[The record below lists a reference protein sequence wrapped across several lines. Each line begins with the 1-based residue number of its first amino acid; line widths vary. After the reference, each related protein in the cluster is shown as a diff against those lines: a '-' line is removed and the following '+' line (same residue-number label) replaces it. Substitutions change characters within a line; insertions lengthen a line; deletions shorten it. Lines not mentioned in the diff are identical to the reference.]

1 MAAETEIRELMA
13 QLSQLGGGF
22 ANSRANAMAVGQAMA
37 RLRVEMQRGTG
48 TVQQNAAALQRLMA
62 DFEGLDAVARR
73 STAGQAML
81 AEQTKM
87 AGEIMRSA
95 AGQMSGALLK
105 GGIVE
110 AVDYFRTQFFTAIS
124 SFQDG
129 ISGTEAAFRGQNA
142 ALESQI
148 RILDRLSSGAALAA
162 ETLAMIPGPWAKV
175 AAGGVGVVS
184 FLATLGKTTSEVSK
198 DGIAALQRELLTTTL
213 GYEAQTKAGVVF
225 KRGMT
230 ESYEAAQL
238 MRLNMSELTKVITTN
253 KRELSSFGG
262 SVTGGYKR
270 LVSVGKAIDGLGKE
284 GLELRQELYR
294 VGYQYD
300 EQADGIADYIQM
312 MNTAGQLNKKNSVEL
327 ARESA
332 AYMVNL
338 KAVSAFT
345 GEDAKSAEARARAA
359 SEQLAVQRAL
369 RKSQDPEAF
378 EKFKTMVKLM
388 PAEMTKG
395 ISQMTASG
403 GVIVDKSLNQL
414 LAASPTRKKLLDLTY
429 QDMTTKGMSAAKVQE
444 NYERRV
450 KEFADALAQESDAMA
465 DSYGMTTIMTGAYAD
480 VTKMGE
486 EQADLARRGEAMKVK
501 EIEAIGTTVDQF
513 NRLRREGIDPL
524 TNTIVNFN
532 TMYKEDMV
540 KVGTAMK
547 ESITRYA
554 LQPGKIPGQTKLREE
569 QQNQQAILLEGIKGL
584 GFLAEVPTLFDQVR
598 QAYDKTNLSIG
609 EGMNQIITGLS
620 NVAGQLGTVAQDLG
634 QVILNLARIPFKAKG
649 GVTDGLSFA
658 GEAGPELIM
667 PMADGNRVNF
677 RFPDVENYF
686 DNLGAN
692 KSTTSPEQIT
702 QMVGNLFDNPNL
714 MTNSI
719 AELKNMISADS
730 QSSQNLM
737 KQYTEK
743 MDTLIATLQQNVDYS
758 KRIADG
764 IA

>member
-124 SFQDG
+124 SFQEG

-148 RILDRLSSGAALAA
+148 KILDRLSSGAAIAA

-175 AAGGVGVVS
+175 AAGGAGVVS

-198 DGIAALQRELLTTTL
+198 EGIAALQRELLTTTL

-253 KRELSSFGG
+253 KKELSSFGG

-270 LVSVGKAIDGLGKE
+270 LISVGKAIDGLGKE
-284 GLELRQELYR
+284 GLELRQQLYR

-300 EQADGIADYIQM
+300 EQADGIADYISL
-312 MNTAGQLNKKNSVEL
+312 MNLSGELNKKNSVEL
-327 ARESA
+327 AKDSA
-332 AYMVNL
+332 AYLVNL
-338 KAVSAFT
+338 KAISAFT
-345 GEDAKSAEARARAA
+345 GEDVKQAQARSRAA
-359 SEQLAVQRAL
+359 SEQLAVQAKL
-369 RKSQDPEAF
+369 SKQGPGAF
-378 EKFKTMVKLM
+378 ERFTSAVSSMG
-388 PAEMTKG
+388 PEIQKG
-395 ISQMTASG
+395 LQQMTAFDG
-403 GVIVDKSLNQL
+403 TIVDKGLNQL
-414 LAASPTRKKLLDLTY
+414 LAVSPTRKRLLEETYADMQNSALTAEDVNKRY
-429 QDMTTKGMSAAKVQE
+429 QE
-444 NYERRV
+444 NV
-450 KEFADALAQESDAMA
+450 KKYGAALKEEALAAGE
-465 DSYGMTTIMTGAYAD
+465 SYGALTLATGAQSE
-480 VTKMGE
+480 VTGFLEK
-486 EQADLARRGEAMKVK
+486 QADLGRKGESMRIK
-501 EIEAIGTTVDQF
+501 EIEAIGTTVDQM

-532 TMYKEDMV
+532 TMYREDMV
-540 KVGTAMK
+540 KVGSAMK

-598 QAYDKTNLSIG
+598 LAYEKTNISLG

-620 NVAGQLGTVAQDLG
+620 NVAGQLGTAAQDLG
-634 QVILNLARIPFKAKG
+634 QVILNLAKIPFKAKG

>member
-1 MAAETEIRELMA
+1 
-13 QLSQLGGGF
+13 
-22 ANSRANAMAVGQAMA
+22 
-37 RLRVEMQRGTG
+37 MQRGTG

-175 AAGGVGVVS
+175 AAGGAGVVS

-312 MNTAGQLNKKNSVEL
+312 MNTAGQLNKKTSVEL

-395 ISQMTASG
+395 ISHS
-403 GVIVDKSLNQL
+403 
-414 LAASPTRKKLLDLTY
+414 R
-429 QDMTTKGMSAAKVQE
+429 
-444 NYERRV
+444 
-450 KEFADALAQESDAMA
+450 
-465 DSYGMTTIMTGAYAD
+465 
-480 VTKMGE
+480 
-486 EQADLARRGEAMKVK
+486 
-501 EIEAIGTTVDQF
+501 
-513 NRLRREGIDPL
+513 
-524 TNTIVNFN
+524 
-532 TMYKEDMV
+532 
-540 KVGTAMK
+540 
-547 ESITRYA
+547 
-554 LQPGKIPGQTKLREE
+554 
-569 QQNQQAILLEGIKGL
+569 
-584 GFLAEVPTLFDQVR
+584 
-598 QAYDKTNLSIG
+598 
-609 EGMNQIITGLS
+609 
-620 NVAGQLGTVAQDLG
+620 
-634 QVILNLARIPFKAKG
+634 
-649 GVTDGLSFA
+649 
-658 GEAGPELIM
+658 
-667 PMADGNRVNF
+667 
-677 RFPDVENYF
+677 
-686 DNLGAN
+686 
-692 KSTTSPEQIT
+692 
-702 QMVGNLFDNPNL
+702 
-714 MTNSI
+714 
-719 AELKNMISADS
+719 
-730 QSSQNLM
+730 
-737 KQYTEK
+737 
-743 MDTLIATLQQNVDYS
+743 
-758 KRIADG
+758 
-764 IA
+764 

>member
-87 AGEIMRSA
+87 AGEVMRSA

-142 ALESQI
+142 ALDSQI
-148 RILDRLSSGAALAA
+148 KILDRLSSGAALAA

-175 AAGGVGVVS
+175 AAGGAGVVS

-198 DGIAALQRELLTTTL
+198 EGIAALQRELLTTTL

-253 KRELSSFGG
+253 KKELSSFGG

-270 LVSVGKAIDGLGKE
+270 LISVGKAIDGLGKE
-284 GLELRQELYR
+284 GVELRQQLYR

-300 EQADGIADYIQM
+300 EQADGIADYISL
-312 MNTAGQLNKKNSVEL
+312 MNLSGELNKKNSVEL
-327 ARESA
+327 AKDSA
-332 AYMVNL
+332 AYLVNL
-338 KAVSAFT
+338 KAISAFT
-345 GEDAKSAEARARAA
+345 GEDVKQAQARSRAA
-359 SEQLAVQRAL
+359 SEQLAVQAKL
-369 RKSQDPEAF
+369 SKQGPGAF
-378 EKFKTMVKLM
+378 ERFTSAVSSMG
-388 PAEMTKG
+388 PEIQKG
-395 ISQMTASG
+395 LQQMTAFDG
-403 GVIVDKSLNQL
+403 TIVDKGLNQL
-414 LAASPTRKKLLDLTY
+414 LAVSPTRKRLLEETYADMQNSALTAEDVNKRY
-429 QDMTTKGMSAAKVQE
+429 QE
-444 NYERRV
+444 NV
-450 KEFADALAQESDAMA
+450 KKYGAALKEEALAAGE
-465 DSYGMTTIMTGAYAD
+465 SYGALTLATGAQSE
-480 VTKMGE
+480 VTGFLEK
-486 EQADLARRGEAMKVK
+486 QADLGRKGESMRIK
-501 EIEAIGTTVDQF
+501 EIEAIGTTVDQM

-532 TMYKEDMV
+532 TMYREDMV
-540 KVGTAMK
+540 KVGSAMK

-598 QAYDKTNLSIG
+598 LAYEKTNISLG

-620 NVAGQLGTVAQDLG
+620 NVAGQLGTAAQDLG
-634 QVILNLARIPFKAKG
+634 QVILNLAKIPFKAKG

>member
-124 SFQDG
+124 SFQEG

-142 ALESQI
+142 ALDSQI
-148 RILDRLSSGAALAA
+148 KILDRLSSGAALAA

-175 AAGGVGVVS
+175 AAGGAGVVS

-253 KRELSSFGG
+253 KKELSSFGG

-270 LVSVGKAIDGLGKE
+270 LISVGKAIDGLGKE
-284 GLELRQELYR
+284 GVELRQQLYR

-300 EQADGIADYIQM
+300 EQADGIADYISL
-312 MNTAGQLNKKNSVEL
+312 MNLSGELNKKNSVEL
-327 ARESA
+327 AKDSA
-332 AYMVNL
+332 AYLVNL
-338 KAVSAFT
+338 KAISAFT
-345 GEDAKSAEARARAA
+345 GEDVKQAQARSRAA
-359 SEQLAVQRAL
+359 SEQLAVQAKL
-369 RKSQDPEAF
+369 SKQGPGAF
-378 EKFKTMVKLM
+378 ERFTSAVSSMG
-388 PAEMTKG
+388 PEIQKG
-395 ISQMTASG
+395 LQQMTAFDG
-403 GVIVDKSLNQL
+403 TIVDKGLNQL
-414 LAASPTRKKLLDLTY
+414 LAVSPTRKRLLEETYADMQNSALTAEDVNKRY
-429 QDMTTKGMSAAKVQE
+429 QE
-444 NYERRV
+444 NV
-450 KEFADALAQESDAMA
+450 KKYGAALKEEALAAGE
-465 DSYGMTTIMTGAYAD
+465 SYGALTLATGAQSE
-480 VTKMGE
+480 VTGFLEK
-486 EQADLARRGEAMKVK
+486 QADLGRKGESMRIK
-501 EIEAIGTTVDQF
+501 EIEAIGTTVDQM

-532 TMYKEDMV
+532 TMYREDMV

-569 QQNQQAILLEGIKGL
+569 QQNQQAILLEGIKEL
-584 GFLAEVPTLFDQVR
+584 GFLATVPTLFDQVR

-620 NVAGQLGTVAQDLG
+620 NVAGQLGTAAQDLG
-634 QVILNLARIPFKAKG
+634 QVILNLAKIPFKAKG